1 MLYPYQGLRAEPS
14 LLAANTR
21 GQPGLWAYGISGDY
35 PILLVRISGEERL
48 AVIRELVQAHAYWRK
63 RGLKIDLVILN
74 MQPSGYNQELRD
86 QIQRLLVQTDSE
98 IWVNRRGGIFIVQA
112 QQLNEGDDILLQT
125 AARVVLDADS
135 RDLTDALALLRRLP
149 AQLPPFAP
157 TPPGEVASLSLAP
170 VTRPDGLSFDN
181 GLGGFSPDG
190 EEYIIYLDRGRL
202 PPVPWVNVVANP
214 SFGFLVSESGSGY
227 TWSLNSGENRLTPWS
242 NDPVTDPPGEVL
254 YLRDEETAEV
264 WTPSPQPAGSDLAYL
279 VRHRAGSTSFEHNSH
294 GLRQRLRLFVPP
306 DAPVKIIHLRLENA
320 TELPR
325 RITATFYAEWV
336 LGTMRAAESQY
347 VTPDFDES
355 SQALLAFNPWHPE
368 FGERVA
374 FAAPNRRLHG
384 LTTDRSEFLGRGG
397 TLQRPAALGRIGL
410 SGVVQAGLD
419 PCAVLQLHIDLAPGG
434 SDEIW
439 FLLGQGEDRAEAIA
453 LARRFQEPDAVEQA
467 WQASNGFWNDLLT
480 AVQVRTPEPAMDLL
494 LNRWL
499 LYQSLS
505 CRVWGRTGFYQS
517 SGAFGFRDQL
527 QDVMGL
533 IHAAPALAREQI
545 LNAAGRQFEAGDVL
559 HWWHPPSG
567 RGVRTRCSDDL
578 LWLPFVTAHYV
589 EATGDVSILDER
601 APFLHALPL
610 AANEEDRYGHYP
622 TAAGSASLMDHCR
635 RALDRGSTP
644 GSHGLPLM
652 GSGDWNDGMN
662 RVGTAGR
669 GESVWLGWFLYA
681 TLVRFAALVERQG
694 DTTQGKGYRDRA
706 AALQLALEQNGW
718 DGDWYR
724 RAFYDD
730 GTPLGSSTNVE
741 CQIDGIAQSWA
752 VLSQAGNPASAERAM
767 QAVLERLVRVDDRLI
782 LLFTPPFDRTPR
794 DPGYVKGY
802 VPGTRENGGQY
813 THAAVWSAWACAEL
827 GWAETAESLFRM
839 LNPIHHAET
848 PVDVDRYKVEPYVIA
863 ADVYSVAPHAGRGGW
878 TWYTGSAA
886 WMYRLGLEGILGL
899 RCTAPGLVIE
909 PRIPPAWPGYE
920 ADYRHGKATYHIRVR
935 NERRTA
941 GAGRAG
947 MTVDGQNTEGNLV
960 ELHDDGAQH
969 QVEVIL
975 SD

>member
-1 MLYPYQGLRAEPS
+1 MRSGCSGQC
-14 LLAANTR
+14 
-21 GQPGLWAYGISGDY
+21 GQP
-35 PILLVRISGEERL
+35 
-48 AVIRELVQAHAYWRK
+48 
-63 RGLKIDLVILN
+63 
-74 MQPSGYNQELRD
+74 
-86 QIQRLLVQTDSE
+86 
-98 IWVNRRGGIFIVQA
+98 
-112 QQLNEGDDILLQT
+112 
-125 AARVVLDADS
+125 
-135 RDLTDALALLRRLP
+135 
-149 AQLPPFAP
+149 
-157 TPPGEVASLSLAP
+157 
-170 VTRPDGLSFDN
+170 
-181 GLGGFSPDG
+181 
-190 EEYIIYLDRGRL
+190 
-202 PPVPWVNVVANP
+202 
-214 SFGFLVSESGSGY
+214 
-227 TWSLNSGENRLTPWS
+227 
-242 NDPVTDPPGEVL
+242 
-254 YLRDEETAEV
+254 
-264 WTPSPQPAGSDLAYL
+264 
-279 VRHRAGSTSFEHNSH
+279 
-294 GLRQRLRLFVPP
+294 
-306 DAPVKIIHLRLENA
+306 
-320 TELPR
+320 
-325 RITATFYAEWV
+325 
-336 LGTMRAAESQY
+336 ESQY

-355 SQALLAFNPWHPE
+355 SQALLARNPWHPE

-419 PCAVLQLHIDLAPGG
+419 PCAVLQLHVDLPPGG
-434 SDEIW
+434 SDELW

-533 IHAAPALAREQI
+533 IHAAPSLAREQI

-589 EATGDVSILDER
+589 EATGDISILDER
-601 APFLHALPL
+601 APFLHAPPL

-622 TAAGSASLMDHCR
+622 TTPAAASLMDHCR
-635 RALDRGSTP
+635 RALDRGSTA

-662 RVGTAGR
+662 RVGIAGR

-681 TLVRFAALVERQG
+681 TLVRFAALCERQG
-694 DTTQGKGYRDRA
+694 DTAQGKGYRDRA
-706 AALQLALEQNGW
+706 AALQMALEQNGW

-752 VLSQAGNPASAERAM
+752 VLSQAGNPARAERAM
-767 QAVLERLVRVDDRLI
+767 QAVLERLVRADDRLL

-794 DPGYVKGY
+794 RSRLYQGVR
-802 VPGTRENGGQY
+802 TRHPRERRPV
-813 THAAVWSAWACAEL
+813 HAC
-827 GWAETAESLFRM
+827 GC
-839 LNPIHHAET
+839 
-848 PVDVDRYKVEPYVIA
+848 VECV
-863 ADVYSVAPHAGRGGW
+863 
-878 TWYTGSAA
+878 
-886 WMYRLGLEGILGL
+886 GL
-899 RCTAPGLVIE
+899 R
-909 PRIPPAWPGYE
+909 
-920 ADYRHGKATYHIRVR
+920 
-935 NERRTA
+935 
-941 GAGRAG
+941 
-947 MTVDGQNTEGNLV
+947 
-960 ELHDDGAQH
+960 
-969 QVEVIL
+969 
-975 SD
+975 